1 MYTVT
6 RDRLLR
12 SVTHKHWRIG
22 AGTMIIFALGCK
34 ACRDTLLFFLFF
46 FLLSLILSHYNL
58 KEKRR
63 LSPELHP
70 IGRQA

>member
-22 AGTMIIFALGCK
+22 AETMIIFALGCK
-34 ACRDTLLFFLFF
+34 ACRDTLLFFLF